1 MTGWTKCEAETEA
14 ESRARISLAGGGVMI
29 SVKSILDKK
38 GWETWTVSPDA
49 KVIDALRIMA
59 EKNVGAL
66 VVSEKD
72 DIVGIISERD
82 YARKIILKGLQSN
95 DTPVRDI
102 MTAQV
107 YYVHPETT
115 TEQCM
120 ALITEKHIRHLPVKH
135 QGKLAGL
142 ISIGDIVKAITTDQ
156 KMTIENLESYI
167 RDKDQE

>member
-1 MTGWTKCEAETEA
+1 
-14 ESRARISLAGGGVMI
+14 MI
-29 SVKSILDKK
+29 AVKSILDKK
-38 GWETWTVSPDA
+38 GWGAWTISPEA

-66 VVSEKD
+66 VVLEKD

-95 DTPVRDI
+95 DVPVRDI

-107 YYVHPETT
+107 YHVHSDTT
-115 TEQCM
+115 AEQCM
-120 ALITEKHIRHLPVKH
+120 ALITEKHIRHLPVRN
-135 QGKLAGL
+135 QGKLAGM

-156 KMTIENLESYI
+156 KIAIENLEDFI
-167 RDKDQE
+167 EDKNQK

>member
-1 MTGWTKCEAETEA
+1 
-14 ESRARISLAGGGVMI
+14 MI
-29 SVKSILDKK
+29 AVKSILDKK
-38 GWETWTVSPDA
+38 GWGAWTILPDA

-66 VVSEKD
+66 VVIEKE

-95 DTPVRDI
+95 DIPVRDI

-107 YYVHPETT
+107 YHVYSDTT
-115 TEQCM
+115 AEQCM
-120 ALITEKHIRHLPVKH
+120 ALITEKHIRHLPVRN
-135 QGKLAGL
+135 QGKLAGI

-156 KMTIENLESYI
+156 KITIENLEDFI
-167 RDKDQE
+167 VDKNQK

>member
-1 MTGWTKCEAETEA
+1 
-14 ESRARISLAGGGVMI
+14 MI
-29 SVKSILDKK
+29 AVKSILDKK
-38 GWETWTVSPDA
+38 GWGAWTISPEA

-66 VVSEKD
+66 VVLEKD

-95 DTPVRDI
+95 DVPVRDI

-107 YYVHPETT
+107 YHVHSDTT
-115 TEQCM
+115 AEQCM
-120 ALITEKHIRHLPVKH
+120 ALITEKHIRHLPVRN
-135 QGKLAGL
+135 QGKLAGM

-156 KMTIENLESYI
+156 KIAIENLEDFI
-167 RDKDQE
+167 EDINQK

>member
-1 MTGWTKCEAETEA
+1 
-14 ESRARISLAGGGVMI
+14 MI
-29 SVKSILDKK
+29 AVKSILDKK
-38 GWETWTVSPDA
+38 GWGAWTISPDA

-66 VVSEKD
+66 VVIEKE

-95 DTPVRDI
+95 DIPVRDI

-107 YYVHPETT
+107 YHVYSDTT
-115 TEQCM
+115 AEQCM
-120 ALITEKHIRHLPVKH
+120 ALITEKHIRHLPVRN
-135 QGKLAGL
+135 QGKLAGI

-156 KMTIENLESYI
+156 KITIENLEDFI
-167 RDKDQE
+167 VDKNQK

>member
-1 MTGWTKCEAETEA
+1 
-14 ESRARISLAGGGVMI
+14 MI
-29 SVKSILDKK
+29 TVKSILDKK
-38 GWETWTVSPDA
+38 GWDVWTISPDA

-66 VVSEKD
+66 VVIDED
-72 DIVGIISERD
+72 NIVGIISERD

-107 YYVHPETT
+107 YHVHPDTT
-115 TEQCM
+115 AERCM
-120 ALITEKHIRHLPVKH
+120 ALITEKHIRHLPVRN
-135 QGKLAGL
+135 QGKLAGM

-156 KMTIENLESYI
+156 KSTIETLETYLE
-167 RDKDQE
+167 DKNQK

>member
-1 MTGWTKCEAETEA
+1 
-14 ESRARISLAGGGVMI
+14 MI
-29 SVKSILDKK
+29 AVKSMLDKK
-38 GWETWTVSPDA
+38 GWGAWTISPEA

-66 VVSEKD
+66 IVIEKD

-95 DTPVRDI
+95 DVPVRDI

-107 YYVHPETT
+107 YHVHSDTT
-115 TEQCM
+115 AEQCM
-120 ALITEKHIRHLPVKH
+120 ALITEKHIRHLPVRN
-135 QGKLAGL
+135 QGKLAGI

-156 KMTIENLESYI
+156 KITIENLEDFI
-167 RDKDQE
+167 EDKNQK

>member
-1 MTGWTKCEAETEA
+1 
-14 ESRARISLAGGGVMI
+14 MI
-29 SVKSILDKK
+29 AVKSILDKK
-38 GWETWTVSPDA
+38 GWGAWTISPEA

-66 VVSEKD
+66 VVIEKD

-95 DTPVRDI
+95 DVPVRDI

-107 YYVHPETT
+107 YHVHSDTT
-115 TEQCM
+115 AEQCM
-120 ALITEKHIRHLPVKH
+120 ALITEKHIRHLPVRN
-135 QGKLAGL
+135 QGKLAGM

-156 KMTIENLESYI
+156 KIAIENLEDFI
-167 RDKDQE
+167 EDINQK

>member
-1 MTGWTKCEAETEA
+1 
-14 ESRARISLAGGGVMI
+14 MI
-29 SVKSILDKK
+29 AVKTILDNK
-38 GWETWTVSPDA
+38 GWGAWTISPES

-66 VVSEKD
+66 IVIEKD

-95 DTPVRDI
+95 DVPVRDI

-107 YYVHPETT
+107 YQVHSDTT
-115 TEQCM
+115 AEQCM
-120 ALITEKHIRHLPVKH
+120 ALITEKHIRHLPVRD
-135 QGKLAGL
+135 QGKLAGI

-156 KMTIENLESYI
+156 KIVIDNLEDFI
-167 RDKDQE
+167 EDNIQK